1 MTFGECFLLFAVPLK
16 YKCPHISP
24 SHQAD
29 ITASKL
35 LNVASCVTIKLH
47 GSFILLLEGDSLGQN
62 LMSES

>member
-1 MTFGECFLLFAVPLK
+1 MTFGERFLLSPVPLK

-35 LNVASCVTIKLH
+35 LNVASCVTIELH
-47 GSFILLLEGDSLGQN
+47 RSFILLLEGDSLCQN